1 MEQINQK
8 VKAFLRHYVKYQQN
22 NWTEWLVAME
32 FQYNDKRYMVI
43 VRTPFKL
50 NFGRYSWKENLTI
63 QIKIPKLED
72 FLSGLQRSWEEAM
85 KLINMAKKT
94 IKKQFDKKKK
104 NPQGLKIGDNVWL
117 KAKNIY
123 SK

>member
-1 MEQINQK
+1 
-8 VKAFLRHYVKYQQN
+8 
-22 NWTEWLVAME
+22 
-32 FQYNDKRYMVI
+32 MVI